1 MVRKN
6 TTHMTDGKQPTFRW
20 YLGAILAGGLVVTVA
35 LILADIG
42 RDRPALPELG
52 SVPPFTLVA
61 ESSDTVDQSLFDG
74 KISVVDFVFTSC
86 AGICPM
92 MSGTMA
98 WMQEE
103 FDGQPS
109 IQLVS
114 FSVDPETDTPEV
126 LREYGKRYGARPG
139 KWTFLTGPKPI
150 IYDITRKGFHL
161 GVDTEGENAII
172 HSQKFVLVDGR
183 GTIRGYYD
191 SDSTDAMDNL
201 RDDAIMLARK

>member
-1 MVRKN
+1 
-6 TTHMTDGKQPTFRW
+6 MTDRKQPTFRW

-42 RDRPALPELG
+42 RNRPSLPELG
-52 SVPPFTLVA
+52 SVPPFTLIA
-61 ESSDTVDQSLFDG
+61 ETSDTVDQSLFDG

-92 MSGTMA
+92 MSGRMA

-103 FDGQPS
+103 FDDQPS

-114 FSVDPETDTPEV
+114 ISVDPETDTPEV

-139 KWTFLTGPKPI
+139 RWTFLTGPKPL
-150 IYDITRKGFHL
+150 IYDITRQGFHL
-161 GVDTEGENAII
+161 GLDTEGENAII
-172 HSQKFVLVDGR
+172 HSQKFVLVDAR
-183 GTIRGYYD
+183 GAIRGYYD